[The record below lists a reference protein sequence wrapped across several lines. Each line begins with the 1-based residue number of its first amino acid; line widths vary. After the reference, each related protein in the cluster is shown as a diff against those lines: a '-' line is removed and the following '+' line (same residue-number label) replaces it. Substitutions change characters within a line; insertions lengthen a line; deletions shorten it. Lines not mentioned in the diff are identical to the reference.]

1 MKVIVQRVKTASVT
15 CNGKVFSKIDQGFLL
30 FVGLKQGDTFEEV
43 NYVARKVAKLRIF
56 SDENDKMNLDIND
69 VSGKI
74 LSISQF
80 TLYGDT
86 NKSNRPSFTTAMNY
100 KEADLLYNKFN
111 QILRNDYNIEVLT
124 GVFGEHMDVALIN
137 DGPVTITIEKNNS

>member
-1 MKVIVQRVKTASVT
+1 MKVIVQRVKTASVA
-15 CNGKVFSKIDQGFLL
+15 CNGEIVSKIDQGLL
-30 FVGLKQGDTFEEV
+30 LLVGLKQGDTIKEV
-43 NYVARKVAKLRIF
+43 KYVARKVAKLRIF
-56 SDENDKMNLDIND
+56 SDNNDKLNLDINEI
-69 VSGKI
+69 SGKI

-86 NKSNRPSFTTAMNY
+86 VKSNRPSFTTAMNY
-100 KEADLLYNKFN
+100 KEADILYKQFN
-111 QILRNDYNIEVLT
+111 QLLREEYNIEVLT